1 MRLGGYLN
9 ECAGSLR
16 SVRAG
21 RPRAIAFPRQTFN
34 EMVEAQPN
42 APTVVVERQRENQR
56 ETQQHSD
63 YKLIVS
69 GNDWQRNHIGQNN
82 DCLGADYGDHD
93 CAHEESL
100 FAFEDGSARLTT
112 LFDVK

>member
-1 MRLGGYLN
+1 
-9 ECAGSLR
+9 
-16 SVRAG
+16 
-21 RPRAIAFPRQTFN
+21 
-34 EMVEAQPN
+34 MVEAQPN

-56 ETQQHSD
+56 ESQEHAD

-69 GNDWQRNHIGQNN
+69 GNDWQRNHISQDN

-100 FAFEDGSARLTT
+100 FAFEDGAARLTT